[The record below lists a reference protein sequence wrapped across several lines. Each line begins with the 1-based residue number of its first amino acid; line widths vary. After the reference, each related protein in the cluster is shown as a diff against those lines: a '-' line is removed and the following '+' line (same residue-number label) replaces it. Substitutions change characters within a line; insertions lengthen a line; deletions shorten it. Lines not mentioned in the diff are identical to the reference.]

1 MGIFG
6 KPDPQKL
13 MKKGDIEGLTKALRD
28 KDSMVRQLA
37 ILNLGRIATGTYN
50 GYDILDF
57 VSRYRENWT
66 SEALK
71 MRERTCWAISK
82 AFLESEDIRVRI
94 EAAAFLKSLYERG
107 ELPKEPKKAV
117 RKIMPKL
124 DEMFEKKGKA

>member
-13 MKKGDIEGLTKALRD
+13 MEKRDIEGLTKALKY
-28 KDSMVRQLA
+28 KDPMIRQAA
-37 ILNLGRIATGTYN
+37 IQTLGIIAAGGAYKE
-50 GYDILDF
+50 YPWACKDL
-57 VSRYRENWT
+57 V
-66 SEALK
+66 
-71 MRERTCWAISK
+71 RERACWAISK

-107 ELPKEPKKAV
+107 GLPKELKKAV